1 LISKRLFTFAAMFLG
16 SLASAQVNDLLPYD
30 SIATSYSKRM
40 NDFNMQMDADKA
52 NLTPNRVRVNQAGYR
67 LLDVKEGRANFY
79 YLAASAPGAFSVVN
93 AAGTTVATGTLTSKG
108 VTTDGV
114 INPYASNSATLKNN
128 GDGDWKKG
136 YPMTGTKVSGDLYEG
151 IIPASVASGRY
162 KIKVGTDTS
171 VNFIVSPNVYGMVR
185 DATIKFF
192 GINRSGEAQSWF
204 HGNSHTWDGWLK
216 DTTAKN
222 PDGTFKYK
230 GALSGGW
237 YDCGDHL
244 KETRTQSFALAML
257 GVTASTMPTKD
268 ADHYAF
274 NHAFTRKT
282 DAIKDMVREIKWGA
296 EFPIKAWRLADKTT
310 SKGKL
315 FLSVGDFGADHG
327 WWGKPE
333 NQDLVTAARRG
344 GKGERELRDDWGSPS
359 LADWAA
365 GLAFASRLWK
375 PYDRTN
381 WSDTALIVAKAFYA
395 QAKATNG
402 LESSPAY
409 NGESKAND
417 DMALAAVALLW
428 ATKDKTYLNDLVYT
442 AGMPSGAGAVCGP
455 TQESTFPEFQF
466 KGGFMGCGSDNM
478 RKSAANTDWASVQNP
493 ALYAFFKLIL
503 SDPDTASSYGVASE
517 SERRL
522 LAQKTM
528 LNLIYNLQGVSN
540 GGANAIRVKLP
551 APGGNGMNGNS
562 TEISVDP
569 LWYTMQTQ
577 QEWVWNRYQMGNLA
591 DLYMYWDM
599 TRDLDPAK
607 TPLPNISNPD
617 WKRGEVLKLLTSGMN
632 MILGVNRLDVSWLMG
647 VGTKNPNHPHH
658 RASNPEGRNVPGAL
672 YPYRVPVGALYGGL
686 NPNNTTGGVLNDKW
700 FDYHKTETC
709 LDGAAITML
718 PVTGLADTVQDHA
731 PMPTIRVMFTTDTSA
746 DIQIDMDKWGTA
758 KLGYGLDSTIASMG
772 TVVSPKDTSNSI
784 RVHVNKLTAATKYW
798 FYVTVTDLAG
808 KSRTVRAW
816 ANPGS
821 DSIPFTFTTKAT
833 PLNPPIFGNIKVCNV
848 TSDSADIMWYT
859 PNGEYFSSVL
869 FADSANWTSMKTI
882 SVDSDMVGNVPVKFH
897 YVRLYGLKERTTY
910 YFKVGVPGSWGA
922 EVGCFKTPIKDV
934 NFTIYTTQYE
944 FGGMPFLG
952 VNVLNGEARNYD
964 SLTVRVYM
972 RSTDTLLNPTTGKP
986 YMSNL
991 LSTPTGL
998 VSVPV
1003 RFPDAIAA
1011 RYDICQAYDPAGFN
1025 KPCDD
1030 KVWGL
1035 DWSWSTLNRGVQMLK
1050 AVKMPETY
1058 NAADNTYAWYFDLP
1072 LGPTMI
1078 QSQSR
1083 IRFDVGFA
1091 RRSEYSKDL
1100 NQGQVDVLDWV
1111 KTFVPDRTYPKVGD
1125 IGWYDALAMPL
1136 WEHPILGVNSTQAW
1150 RDTTSEPWYFVPRT
1164 FNGASV
1170 TKQSNDWSWIPH
1182 RKADGAPID
1191 FQGIVDTSKN
1201 SPDGV
1206 LYPEW
1211 INPYVTVYRKG
1222 DFVYGISPSKIEQ
1235 ATKRTVYAMNVTY
1248 DAPFNEVNGNTI
1260 TITDGT
1266 VPRLKGTIDVYD
1278 QLIPGI
1284 KGYINSIWINGV
1296 KVDDATRKA
1305 ALTRQAD
1312 GTWKMDM
1319 ILRLVTGTNKVD
1331 VTLFA
1336 GADSTDVDPV
1346 GVCSEGKGCAF
1357 SNSSWYVN
1365 NITTRTISVADLF
1378 DGDGK
1383 ALTPDSTATLDQG
1396 KFIFQINDPDRD
1408 KAATAEVIYAW
1419 VKIAHKGA
1427 AWNKKI
1433 ALTETGANTGIFRTS
1448 PLSVVFDDGK
1458 SDADAF
1464 KLPMTGPDTV
1474 TFIYVDSGMVTPGDT
1489 SVLRAFTRASF
1500 PYPDSGSI
1508 TAPCGGGRELHVPF
1522 DMALPSRPDT
1532 VKFLWTPPGSMELDT
1547 VVITDTTKFGF
1558 ADVDKKILTVDLA
1571 GVIAERNTSA
1581 TGWLNIHVPSQSGVW
1596 RWQQAPLRDSV
1607 GPRLLQ
1613 AQLYENF
1620 TAGAPD
1626 TLRAFFSEKPVFSGK
1641 TWPFALKTNTG
1652 TFVVDSL
1659 WEDSAAVNR
1668 WRMIVRGGTLKINTD
1683 SLKLAANV
1691 KDRNGVAAASC
1702 DPWVGLGLF
1711 TRPVPIN
1718 GAWIQDSNGD
1728 GLADLLTVV
1737 FSRKLD
1743 VTKELPD
1750 SFVVSFGPDESMR
1763 ASVKPSSLSQWT
1775 ADNQT
1780 FIATLNTPFPAS
1792 ATKGMGVGGTGKVYV
1807 SRSGYLDL
1815 FTYNPVE
1822 DSVGPNAVSARLR
1835 YGTTKDTL
1843 VLTLTEGV
1851 TPAAATAFA
1860 LNVNGTALGSS
1871 VRVDGN
1877 LAYIT
1882 VDTGSVIPMVDSV
1895 RVGSGLS
1902 DRFGNRSGAKN
1913 PAVLVTGGDR
1923 PPHTAWFSDED
1934 ADGTIDHVKLV
1945 FTPRSLHSMPKFVF
1959 LWPNKA
1965 GFLTAYTVQATAAD
1979 TGKDTVSLAIVGA
1992 DSLVTG
1998 YDASFASMDLGMM
2011 IDAVYGD
2018 TARFAVKDR
2027 AAPVLVSAMLRYNIE
2042 EGLAD
2047 TLSLL
2052 FSEPVVAGAGNVAV
2066 VRAVTQLLDFKSF
2079 EVDPANARLVRF
2091 FIDSNGTKFSR
2102 GDTLA
2107 AAPGS
2112 IGSLADQVGNVPG
2125 TPGRWVRLTFG
2136 PRAPVYDVQVKN
2148 SVLLYDDWFKN
2159 KPSVPGTS
2167 LQLLVREPNGDWKTI
2182 DGTVIALSKEELD
2195 AQGMG
2200 LVLTV
2205 NEGVSGYAYIYD
2217 NLGIYLAGI
2226 DLSKHKQAWDKGAV
2240 PTSASLRTQLWI
2252 RWDGR
2257 DAKGAIA
2264 TSGVYTMRL
2273 ITKRQFEG
2281 QSESESSF
2289 LNKTYKMGWG
2299 RKKK

>member
-1 LISKRLFTFAAMFLG
+1 LFTIATLLLG
-16 SLASAQVNDLLPYD
+16 TFASAQVNDPLPYD
-30 SIATSYSKRM
+30 SIATSYSKRT

-52 NLTPNRVRVNQAGYR
+52 NLVPNRVRVNQAGYR

-79 YLAASAPGAFSVVN
+79 YLAAAAPGGFTVVN
-93 AAGTTVATGTLTSKG
+93 AAGTTVASGTLTSKG
-108 VTTDGV
+108 ATTDGQ

-136 YPMTGTKVSGDLYEG
+136 YPMTGTKVSGTIYEG
-151 IIPASVASGRY
+151 FIPASVPSGRY
-162 KIKVGTDTS
+162 SIKVGTDTS
-171 VNFIVSPNVYGMVR
+171 VRFIVSPNVYGMVR

-192 GINRSGEAQSWF
+192 GINRSGDAQSWF
-204 HGNSHTWDGWLK
+204 HAGSHTWDGWTK

-274 NHAFTRKT
+274 NHSFTRKT

-296 EFPIKAWRLADKTT
+296 EFPIKAWRLAGETT

-344 GKGERELRDDWGSPS
+344 GKGERVLRDDWGSPS

-375 PYDRTN
+375 PYDRNN
-381 WSDTALIVAKAFYA
+381 WSDTALKVAKAFYA

-442 AGMPSGAGAVCGP
+442 AGMPSGGGAMCGP

-478 RKSAANTDWASVQNP
+478 RKSAANTDWASIQNP

-503 SDPDTASSYGVASE
+503 SDPDTATNYGVASE
-517 SERRL
+517 TERRI
-522 LAQKTM
+522 LAQKTL
-528 LNLIYNLQGVSN
+528 LNLMYNLQGVSN
-540 GGANAIRVKLP
+540 GGANAIRIKLP

-617 WKRGEVLKLLTSGMN
+617 WKRNDVLKLLTSGMN
-632 MILGVNRLDVSWLMG
+632 MLLGVNRLDVSWLMG

-686 NPNNTTGGVLNDKW
+686 NPNGAAGGLMDDKW
-700 FDYHKTETC
+700 FDYFKTETC
-709 LDGAAITML
+709 LDGAAISML
-718 PVTGLADTVQDHA
+718 ATTGLADTVQDNA
-731 PMPTIRVMFTTDTSA
+731 PIPTIRVMFTTDTSA
-746 DIQIDMDKWGTA
+746 DIQVDMDKWGTA
-758 KLGYGLDSTIASMG
+758 KLGYGLDSTIGSM
-772 TVVSPKDTSNSI
+772 TNVVSPNDTSNSI
-784 RVHVNKLTAATKYW
+784 RVHVNKLKAATKYW

-808 KSRTVRAW
+808 KSRTLRAW
-816 ANPGS
+816 PNPGS
-821 DSIPFTFTTKAT
+821 DSIPFTFTTKTAPQT
-833 PLNPPIFGNIKVCNV
+833 PPIFGNIKVCNV

-869 FADSANWTSMKTI
+869 FADSANWTSMKTL

-972 RSTDTLLNPTTGKP
+972 RSTDTLIDPKTGKP
-986 YMSNL
+986 YLTNK

-998 VSVPV
+998 VNVPV

-1035 DWSWSTLNRGVQMLK
+1035 NWSWSTLNRGVQMLK
-1050 AVKMPETY
+1050 PVKMPETY

-1100 NQGQVDVLDWV
+1100 NQGQIDVLDWV
-1111 KTFVPDRTYPKVGD
+1111 KTFVPDRTYPKLGD
-1125 IGWYDALAMPL
+1125 IGWYDALAMEL
-1136 WEHPILGVNSTQAW
+1136 WEHPVLGVNSTQAW
-1150 RDTTSEPWYFVPRT
+1150 KDTTSEPNFFVPRT
-1164 FNGASV
+1164 FNGVSV

-1235 ATKRTVYAMNVTY
+1235 ATKRTVFAMNVTY

-1260 TITDGT
+1260 TVPDGVVPRIKGT
-1266 VPRLKGTIDVYD
+1266 VDVYD

-1296 KVDDATRKA
+1296 KLDDAARKA

-1312 GTWKMDM
+1312 GTWKIDLV
-1319 ILRLVTGTNKVD
+1319 LRLNTGTNKVD

-1336 GADSTDVDPV
+1336 GADSTDTDPV

-1357 SNSSWYVN
+1357 SNAGWFVN
-1365 NITTRTISVADLF
+1365 YLSTRTMSIADIY

-1383 ALTPDSTATLDQG
+1383 ALTPDSTATLDQD

-1408 KAATAEVIYAW
+1408 KAASAEVIYAT

-1427 AWNKKI
+1427 AWSKKV

-1448 PLSVVFDDGK
+1448 PLSVVFDNGA

-1474 TFIYVDSGMVTPGDT
+1474 TFTYADDGMVGDT
-1489 SVLRAFTRASF
+1489 SSLRAYTRASF

-1508 TAPCGGGRELHVPF
+1508 TAPCGGGRIVHVPF
-1522 DMALPSRPDT
+1522 DMALKNRPDT
-1532 VKFLWTPPGSMELDT
+1532 VKFLWTPPGTLALDT
-1547 VVITDTTKFGF
+1547 VVLTDTTKFGF
-1558 ADVDKKILTVDLA
+1558 ADVDKKILTVDL
-1571 GVIAERNTSA
+1571 GNLIAEKNTNA
-1581 TGWLNIHVPSQSGVW
+1581 YGWLDIHVPSQAGVW
-1596 RWQQAPLRDSV
+1596 RWQQSPLRDSV

-1613 AQLYENF
+1613 VQIYENF
-1620 TAGAPD
+1620 TAGAD
-1626 TLRAFFSEKPVFSGK
+1626 TLRAIFSEKPVFSGK
-1641 TWPFALKTNTG
+1641 NWPFVVKSGAG
-1652 TFVVDSL
+1652 SFVVDSL

-1668 WRMIVRGGTLKINTD
+1668 WKLIVHGGSLKMNTD
-1683 SLKLAANV
+1683 SLKLATSV
-1691 KDRNGVAAASC
+1691 KDRNGVAAPSC

-1718 GAWIQDSNGD
+1718 GSWIQDTDGD
-1728 GLADLLTVV
+1728 GKADLLTVV

-1743 VTKELPD
+1743 VAKELPD
-1750 SFVVSFGPDESMR
+1750 SFVVSFGPDDAMR
-1763 ASVKPSSLSQWT
+1763 SSVKPSVLSQWT
-1775 ADNQT
+1775 SDNQT
-1780 FIATLNTPFPAS
+1780 FTAVLKEPFPIS
-1792 ATKGMGVGGTGKVYV
+1792 ATKGAGVGGTGKVYV
-1807 SRSGYLDL
+1807 SRGGYLDL
-1815 FTYNPVE
+1815 FTFNAVD
-1822 DSVGPNAVSARLR
+1822 DSVAPNVVSARLR
-1835 YGTTKDTL
+1835 YGIAKDTL
-1843 VLTLTEGV
+1843 VLTLTEGASV
-1851 TPAAATAFA
+1851 AGSSAFA
-1860 LNVNGTALGSS
+1860 WKADGTPLGSS

-1877 LAYIT
+1877 MAYIA
-1882 VDTGSVIPMVDSV
+1882 VDTGSVVPMVDLV
-1895 RVGSGLS
+1895 RAGKGLS
-1902 DRFGNRSGAKN
+1902 DRFGNLPGPKG
-1913 PAVLVTGGDR
+1913 PTVLVTGGDR
-1923 PPHTAWFSDED
+1923 PPHVAWFVDEN
-1934 ADGTIDHVKLV
+1934 ADGTVDHVKLV
-1945 FTPRSLHSMPKFVF
+1945 FSPRSLHTMPSFVF
-1959 LWPNKA
+1959 NWPTKNGMLSSYK
-1965 GFLTAYTVQATAAD
+1965 VQTTAAD
-1979 TGKDTVSLAIVGA
+1979 TGKDTVTLALVGV

-1998 YDASFASMDLGMM
+1998 VDPSISSKDLGLM
-2011 IDAVYGD
+2011 IDAAYGD
-2018 TARFAVKDR
+2018 TSRFAVMDR
-2027 AAPVLVSAMLRYNIE
+2027 VAPVLVSASLRYNAIE
-2042 EGLAD
+2042 GEPD

-2052 FSEPVVAGAGNVAV
+2052 FSEPVEVGTGNAAV
-2066 VRAVTQLLDFKSF
+2066 VRLATELLKFKSF
-2079 EVDPANARLVRF
+2079 EVDPSDARLVRF
-2091 FIDSNGTKFSR
+2091 FIDSTSTQFTR
-2102 GDTLA
+2102 GDSLA
-2107 AAPGS
+2107 VAPGS
-2112 IGSLADQVGNVPG
+2112 IGTVSDRSGTVPG
-2125 TPGRWVRLTFG
+2125 MPGRWVRLTFG
-2136 PRAPVYDVQVKN
+2136 PRAALYSVQVKN
-2148 SVLLYDDWFKN
+2148 SVLLYDDWFKD
-2159 KPSVPGTS
+2159 KPVEPGTA
-2167 LQLLVREPNGDWKTI
+2167 LQLLVREPGGKWVSL
-2182 DGTVIALSKEELD
+2182 DGKAISLSQEELEE
-2195 AQGMG
+2195 QGMG
-2200 LVLTV
+2200 LVLTL
-2205 NEGVSGYAYIYD
+2205 NEGVSGHAYVYD
-2217 NLGIYLAGI
+2217 NLGIHLVNL
-2226 DLSKHKQAWDKGAV
+2226 DLSKHKAAWDKGTV

-2252 RWDGR
+2252 RWDGH
-2257 DAKGAIA
+2257 DAKGALA

-2273 ITKRQFEG
+2273 VTKRQFEG
-2281 QSESESSF
+2281 MDESKSSF